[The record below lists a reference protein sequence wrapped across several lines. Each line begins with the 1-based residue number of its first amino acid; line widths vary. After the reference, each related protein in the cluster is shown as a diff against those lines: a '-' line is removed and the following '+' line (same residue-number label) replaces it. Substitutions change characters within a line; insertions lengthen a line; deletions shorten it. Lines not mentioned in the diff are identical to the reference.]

1 MLFRSV
7 LDGVLASDVA
17 LEANLERCVHVGVVG
32 CVVACRIAVGDGS
45 DLQFVPELADRSD
58 RGNRGFTMPAY
69 HGRVPL
75 ILVIDD
81 EPSVR
86 EIASAYLERHG
97 FEVRSASNGLDGL
110 RLALET
116 NPALVVL
123 DIMLPA
129 LDGLEVLKR
138 LRLERSIPVL
148 LLSARGD
155 EFDRVLGLELGAD
168 DYLTKPF
175 SPRELVAR
183 VKAVLRR
190 GGIEIAGSALQ
201 HGALRLDP
209 LTRAVTLGGQ
219 GVELS
224 ALEFDL
230 LAALLRSPGRVFTR
244 EELIAAVWGEDFA
257 GVDRVVDVHISSL
270 RRKLGDDAE
279 RPRFVATV
287 RGVGYRLLEVAL

>member
-1 MLFRSV
+1 M
-7 LDGVLASDVA
+7 
-17 LEANLERCVHVGVVG
+17 
-32 CVVACRIAVGDGS
+32 AV
-45 DLQFVPELADRSD
+45 
-58 RGNRGFTMPAY
+58 
-69 HGRVPL
+69 VPL

-86 EIASAYLERHG
+86 EIAGAYLERQG
-97 FEVRSASNGLDGL
+97 FEVQTAGNGLDGL

-116 NPALVVL
+116 NAALIVL
-123 DIMLPA
+123 DIMLPM

-138 LRLERSIPVL
+138 LRLERSVPVL

-190 GGIEIAGSALQ
+190 GGMDTTGVILQ

-209 LTRAVTLGGQ
+209 LTRAVTLEGR
-219 GVELS
+219 GVDLS

-230 LAALLRSPGRVFTR
+230 LAALLRFPGRVFKR
-244 EELIAAVWGEDFA
+244 DELITAVWGEGFS

-270 RRKLGDDAE
+270 RRKLGDDADH
-279 RPRFVATV
+279 PRFVATV
-287 RGVGYRLLEVAL
+287 RGVGYRLLEVAP

>member
-1 MLFRSV
+1 M
-7 LDGVLASDVA
+7 
-17 LEANLERCVHVGVVG
+17 
-32 CVVACRIAVGDGS
+32 
-45 DLQFVPELADRSD
+45 
-58 RGNRGFTMPAY
+58 
-69 HGRVPL
+69 PL

-86 EIASAYLERHG
+86 EIAGAYLQRHG
-97 FEVRSASNGLDGL
+97 FEVQTASNGLEGL
-110 RLALET
+110 RLALNT
-116 NPALVVL
+116 DPALVVL
-123 DIMLPA
+123 DIMLPK
-129 LDGLEVLKR
+129 LDGLELLKR

-190 GGIEIAGSALQ
+190 GGMSNSSDGLQ

-209 LTRAVTLGGQ
+209 LTRAVTLGGRA
-219 GVELS
+219 VELS

-230 LAALLRSPGRVFTR
+230 LHALLRSPGRVFTR
-244 EELIAAVWGEDFA
+244 EELIAAVWGEDFG

-270 RRKLGDDAE
+270 RRKLGDNAE
-279 RPRFVATV
+279 RPHFVATV
-287 RGVGYRLLEVAL
+287 RGIGYRLLEVAL

>member
-1 MLFRSV
+1 M
-7 LDGVLASDVA
+7 
-17 LEANLERCVHVGVVG
+17 
-32 CVVACRIAVGDGS
+32 
-45 DLQFVPELADRSD
+45 
-58 RGNRGFTMPAY
+58 
-69 HGRVPL
+69 PL

-86 EIASAYLERHG
+86 EIAGAYLERHG
-97 FEVRSASNGLDGL
+97 FEVQTASNGLDGL

-123 DIMLPA
+123 DIMLPV

-138 LRLERSIPVL
+138 LRLERPIPVL

-168 DYLTKPF
+168 DYLSKPF
-175 SPRELVAR
+175 SPRELVALVR
-183 VKAVLRR
+183 AVLRR
-190 GGIEIAGSALQ
+190 GAMEIAGNVVH

-209 LTRAVTLGGQ
+209 LTRAVTLEGHPID
-219 GVELS
+219 LS

-230 LAALLRSPGRVFTR
+230 LQALLRFPGRVFKR
-244 EELIAAVWGEDFA
+244 DELIATVWGEDFS

-270 RRKLGDDAE
+270 RRKLGDEAD

-287 RGVGYRLLEVAL
+287 RGVGYRLLEVAV

>member
-1 MLFRSV
+1 M
-7 LDGVLASDVA
+7 
-17 LEANLERCVHVGVVG
+17 
-32 CVVACRIAVGDGS
+32 
-45 DLQFVPELADRSD
+45 
-58 RGNRGFTMPAY
+58 
-69 HGRVPL
+69 PL

-86 EIASAYLERHG
+86 EIAGAYLERDG
-97 FEVRSASNGLDGL
+97 FHVQTTSNGLDGL

-116 NPALVVL
+116 HPALVVL
-123 DIMLPA
+123 DIMLPN

-138 LRLERSIPVL
+138 LRSERSIPVL
-148 LLSARGD
+148 LLSARAD

-190 GGIEIAGSALQ
+190 GGISTADESCL

-209 LTRAVTLGGQ
+209 LTRSVTLSGHP
-219 GVELS
+219 VELS

-230 LAALLRSPGRVFTR
+230 LHALLRSPGRVFTR
-244 EELIAAVWGEDFA
+244 EELIAAVWGNQLLAREDPSGGA
-257 GVDRVVDVHISSL
+257 QQRVQQI
-270 RRKLGDDAE
+270 KLEGAQLH
-279 RPRFVATV
+279 RVTAQ
-287 RGVGYRLLEVAL
+287 

>member
-1 MLFRSV
+1 M
-7 LDGVLASDVA
+7 
-17 LEANLERCVHVGVVG
+17 
-32 CVVACRIAVGDGS
+32 
-45 DLQFVPELADRSD
+45 
-58 RGNRGFTMPAY
+58 
-69 HGRVPL
+69 PL

-81 EPSVR
+81 EPNVR

-97 FEVRSASNGLDGL
+97 FEVRTASDGLDGL

-116 NPALVVL
+116 NPALIVL
-123 DIMLPA
+123 DIMLPK

-138 LRLERSIPVL
+138 LRLERPIPVL

-155 EFDRVLGLELGAD
+155 VFDRVLGLELGAD
-168 DYLTKPF
+168 DYLSKPF

-190 GGIEIAGSALQ
+190 GGLGGSSDGFQ

-209 LTRAVTLGGQ
+209 LTRSVTLEGHSID
-219 GVELS
+219 LS

-230 LAALLRSPGRVFTR
+230 LAALLRFPGRVFKR
-244 EELIAAVWGEDFA
+244 DELIATVWGEDFS

-270 RRKLGDDAE
+270 RRKLGDDADH
-279 RPRFVATV
+279 PRFVATV
-287 RGVGYRLLEVAL
+287 RGVGYRLLEVAP

>member
-1 MLFRSV
+1 M
-7 LDGVLASDVA
+7 
-17 LEANLERCVHVGVVG
+17 
-32 CVVACRIAVGDGS
+32 
-45 DLQFVPELADRSD
+45 
-58 RGNRGFTMPAY
+58 
-69 HGRVPL
+69 PL

-86 EIASAYLERHG
+86 EIAGAYLERDG
-97 FEVRSASNGLDGL
+97 FHVQTTSNGLDGL

-116 NPALVVL
+116 HPALVVL
-123 DIMLPA
+123 DIMLPN

-138 LRLERSIPVL
+138 LRSERSIPVL
-148 LLSARGD
+148 LLSARAD

-190 GGIEIAGSALQ
+190 GGINTADESRL
-201 HGALRLDP
+201 HGPLRLDP
-209 LTRAVTLGGQ
+209 LTRSVTLSGHP
-219 GVELS
+219 VELS

-230 LAALLRSPGRVFTR
+230 LHALLRSPGRVFTR
-244 EELIAAVWGEDFA
+244 EELISSVWGEDFA

>member
-1 MLFRSV
+1 M
-7 LDGVLASDVA
+7 
-17 LEANLERCVHVGVVG
+17 
-32 CVVACRIAVGDGS
+32 I
-45 DLQFVPELADRSD
+45 
-58 RGNRGFTMPAY
+58 
-69 HGRVPL
+69 VPL

-86 EIASAYLERHG
+86 EIASAYLKRHG
-97 FEVRSASNGLDGL
+97 FEVNTASNGLDGL

-116 NPALVVL
+116 NPALIVL
-123 DIMLPA
+123 DIMLPVI
-129 LDGLEVLKR
+129 DGLEVLKR
-138 LRLERSIPVL
+138 LRLERSLPVL

-190 GGIEIAGSALQ
+190 SGMDSSGLR

-209 LTRAVTLGGQ
+209 LTRAVTLEGRT
-219 GVELS
+219 VELS

-230 LAALLRSPGRVFTR
+230 LGALMRSPGRVFKR
-244 EELIAAVWGEDFA
+244 DELIASVWNEDFS

-287 RGVGYRLLEVAL
+287 RGIGYRLLEVAP

>member
-1 MLFRSV
+1 MLGCESAFKLSM
-7 LDGVLASDVA
+7 DVPIKA
-17 LEANLERCVHVGVVG
+17 LHSP
-32 CVVACRIAVGDGS
+32 RIMTS
-45 DLQFVPELADRSD
+45 
-58 RGNRGFTMPAY
+58 
-69 HGRVPL
+69 VPL

-81 EPSVR
+81 ELNVR

-97 FEVRSASNGLDGL
+97 FEVRTASNGLDGL

-123 DIMLPA
+123 DIMLPI

-138 LRLERSIPVL
+138 LRLERPTPVL

-168 DYLTKPF
+168 DYLSKPF

-190 GGIEIAGSALQ
+190 GGMDSTGSLLQ
-201 HGALRLDP
+201 HGALRLDGV
-209 LTRAVTLGGQ
+209 TRSVTLEGHSID
-219 GVELS
+219 LS

-230 LAALLRSPGRVFTR
+230 LHALLRSPGRVFKR
-244 EELIAAVWGEDFA
+244 DELIAAVWGEDFS
-257 GVDRVVDVHISSL
+257 GVDRVVDVHVSHL
-270 RRKLGDDAE
+270 RRKLGDDVDH
-279 RPRFVATV
+279 PRFVATV

>member
-1 MLFRSV
+1 MLGRESAFRLSTNV
-7 LDGVLASDVA
+7 TIKA
-17 LEANLERCVHVGVVG
+17 LHSP
-32 CVVACRIAVGDGS
+32 RIMT
-45 DLQFVPELADRSD
+45 
-58 RGNRGFTMPAY
+58 N
-69 HGRVPL
+69 VPL

-86 EIASAYLERHG
+86 EIAGAYLERQG
-97 FEVRSASNGLDGL
+97 FEVRTASNGLDGL

-123 DIMLPA
+123 DIMLPM

-138 LRLERSIPVL
+138 LRLERPMPVL

-168 DYLTKPF
+168 DYLSKPF

-190 GGIEIAGSALQ
+190 GGVETAGSVLQ

-209 LTRAVTLGGQ
+209 LTRSVTLEGQ
-219 GVELS
+219 AIDLS

-230 LAALLRSPGRVFTR
+230 LHALLRSPGRVFKR
-244 EELIAAVWGEDFA
+244 DELIGSVWREDFS
-257 GVDRVVDVHISSL
+257 GVDRVVDVHISNL
-270 RRKLGDDAE
+270 RRKLGDEAD

-287 RGVGYRLLEVAL
+287 RGVGYRLLEVAP

>member
-1 MLFRSV
+1 M
-7 LDGVLASDVA
+7 
-17 LEANLERCVHVGVVG
+17 
-32 CVVACRIAVGDGS
+32 
-45 DLQFVPELADRSD
+45 
-58 RGNRGFTMPAY
+58 
-69 HGRVPL
+69 PL

-81 EPSVR
+81 EPNVR

-97 FEVRSASNGLDGL
+97 FEVRTASDGLAGL

-116 NPALVVL
+116 DPALIVL
-123 DIMLPA
+123 DIMLPK

-138 LRLERSIPVL
+138 LRLERPIPVL

-190 GGIEIAGSALQ
+190 GNMEVAGNVLQ

-209 LTRAVTLGGQ
+209 LTRSVTLEGHSID
-219 GVELS
+219 LS
-224 ALEFDL
+224 TLEFDL
-230 LAALLRSPGRVFTR
+230 LAALLRFPGRVFKR
-244 EELIAAVWGEDFA
+244 DELIATVWGEDFS

-270 RRKLGDDAE
+270 RRKLGDDADH
-279 RPRFVATV
+279 PRFVATV
-287 RGVGYRLLEVAL
+287 RGVGYRLLEVAP

>member
-1 MLFRSV
+1 M
-7 LDGVLASDVA
+7 
-17 LEANLERCVHVGVVG
+17 N
-32 CVVACRIAVGDGS
+32 
-45 DLQFVPELADRSD
+45 Q
-58 RGNRGFTMPAY
+58 GFTQPAY
-69 HGRVPL
+69 HGGVPL

-86 EIASAYLERHG
+86 EIAGADLERQG
-97 FEVRSASNGLDGL
+97 FEVQTASNGLDGL
-110 RLALET
+110 RLALEI

-123 DIMLPA
+123 DIMLPM
-129 LDGLEVLKR
+129 LDGLELLKR

-190 GGIEIAGSALQ
+190 GGTEIAGNALHQ
-201 HGALRLDP
+201 GALRLDP
-209 LTRAVTLGGQ
+209 LTRSVTLEGRSL
-219 GVELS
+219 ELS
-224 ALEFDL
+224 ALEFNL
-230 LAALLRSPGRVFTR
+230 LHALMRFPGRVFVR
-244 EELIAAVWGEDFA
+244 DELIASVWGENFN

-270 RRKLGDDAE
+270 RRKLGDQADH
-279 RPRFVATV
+279 PHFVATV
-287 RGVGYRLLEVAL
+287 RGVGYRLLEVGA

>member
-1 MLFRSV
+1 MLES
-7 LDGVLASDVA
+7 
-17 LEANLERCVHVGVVG
+17 EA
-32 CVVACRIAVGDGS
+32 A
-45 DLQFVPELADRSD
+45 PELSM
-58 RGNRGFTMPAY
+58 NRPITALHSPRIMDT
-69 HGRVPL
+69 VPL

-86 EIASAYLERHG
+86 EIAGAYLERHG
-97 FEVRSASNGLDGL
+97 FEVQAASNGLDGL

-123 DIMLPA
+123 DIMLPV

-138 LRLERSIPVL
+138 LRLERAIPVL

-190 GGIEIAGSALQ
+190 GAMDSAGSLLQ
-201 HGALRLDP
+201 HGALRLDS
-209 LTRAVTLGGQ
+209 LTRSVTLEGHSI
-219 GVELS
+219 ELS

-230 LAALLRSPGRVFTR
+230 LGALMRSPGRVFKR
-244 EELIAAVWGEDFA
+244 DELITAVWGEDFS
-257 GVDRVVDVHISSL
+257 GVDRVVDVHVSHL
-270 RRKLGDDAE
+270 RRKLGDEAD

-287 RGVGYRLLEVAL
+287 RGVGYRLLEVTL

>member
-1 MLFRSV
+1 M
-7 LDGVLASDVA
+7 
-17 LEANLERCVHVGVVG
+17 
-32 CVVACRIAVGDGS
+32 
-45 DLQFVPELADRSD
+45 
-58 RGNRGFTMPAY
+58 
-69 HGRVPL
+69 PL

-86 EIASAYLERHG
+86 EIAGAYLERHG
-97 FEVRSASNGLDGL
+97 FEVQSASNGLDGL

-116 NPALVVL
+116 HPALVVL

-129 LDGLEVLKR
+129 LDGLELLKR

-175 SPRELVAR
+175 GPRELVAR

-190 GGIEIAGSALQ
+190 DGINTGDESRL

-209 LTRAVTLGGQ
+209 LTRSVTLSGHPM
-219 GVELS
+219 ELS

-230 LAALLRSPGRVFTR
+230 LHALLRSPGRVFTR
-244 EELIAAVWGEDFA
+244 EELISVVWGEAFA

-287 RGVGYRLLEVAL
+287 RGVGYRLLEVML